1 LPIKARIEV
10 ATCEGTPTAEA
21 PTCEATPTVE
31 APACERMPSAE
42 VASTTP
48 MAAAF
53 VSACGHGRLCN
64 PDGERDGSAEIPE
77 PVHDCFL
84 P

>member
-1 LPIKARIEV
+1 LPIKARIEM
-10 ATCEGTPTAEA
+10 ATREGTPAAEM
-21 PTCEATPTVE
+21 
-31 APACERMPSAE
+31 PACERMPSAE
-42 VASTTP
+42 VASATP

-53 VSACGHGRLCN
+53 VSACGHGGLCN
-64 PDGERDGSAEIPE
+64 PDGERGGNGEIPW